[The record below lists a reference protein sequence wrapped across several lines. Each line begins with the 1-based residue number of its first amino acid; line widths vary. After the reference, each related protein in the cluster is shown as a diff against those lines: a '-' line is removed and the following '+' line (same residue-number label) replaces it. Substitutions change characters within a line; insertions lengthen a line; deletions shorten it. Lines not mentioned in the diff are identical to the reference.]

1 MLALVCTRSMRS
13 SAITPTES
21 SFLQSN
27 LLHLPLTARI
37 RAWLSGSSSGLTGRG
52 ADLRRINLKKANVA
66 RSDTIR
72 YINRQIV
79 LNYVREKEPI
89 SRAEISHET
98 ALQRSTV
105 SLIVEELK
113 SQGLIYEVE
122 GESTGGRPP
131 NLLKLRAAGCIA
143 IGVDLGT
150 AHTTVATA
158 DLVGRVL
165 RRETFVTEPDL
176 EATFRRIVS
185 CIQSFISVEPSIE
198 GIGISLPGLVDSE
211 TGTALF
217 IPHFKWRDWSIAD
230 DLSEITGMP
239 VSVDN
244 DANAAALAELW
255 LGRPE
260 VRDIRDFIFVL
271 VEEGLGTGI
280 IFDGQ
285 VYHGMTGGAGEF
297 GHMTIGKGAPV
308 ACAAGSNECWEAF
321 ASERA
326 ALARYFQRR
335 PTSQRET
342 ITFKR
347 LVDYA
352 FSGNEDARSAL
363 IETANFLGLGI
374 SNLMKGLSPE
384 AVIVGGQIARAW
396 PLISQELHDAIAK
409 NSICSGLPSAPA
421 FASTLGGD
429 TRLMGALSLVLAG
442 KFASAVP
449 A

>member
-1 MLALVCTRSMRS
+1 M
-13 SAITPTES
+13 
-21 SFLQSN
+21 
-27 LLHLPLTARI
+27 
-37 RAWLSGSSSGLTGRG
+37 
-52 ADLRRINLKKANVA
+52 RRINLKKANVA

-105 SLIVEELK
+105 SLIVEDLK
-113 SQGLIYEVE
+113 NQGLIYEIE

-143 IGVDLGT
+143 IGVDIGT
-150 AHTTVATA
+150 AKTTVATG

-165 RRETFVTEPDL
+165 RHEIFSTDPDREI
-176 EATFRRIVS
+176 TFRRITT
-185 CIQSFISVEPSIE
+185 CIQEFIKSEPAIE
-198 GIGISLPGLVDSE
+198 GIGISMPGLVDTE

-217 IPHFKWRDWSIAD
+217 IPHFKWRDWAIAD
-230 DLSEITGMP
+230 ELRAITGMP

-260 VRDIRDFIFVL
+260 IRDVRDFILVL

-285 VYHGMTGGAGEF
+285 VYHGMEGGAGEF
-297 GHMTIGKGAPV
+297 GHMTIGSGAPV
-308 ACAAGSNECWEAF
+308 SCAAGSEGCWESF

-326 ALARYFQRR
+326 ALARYAAKSNDSPNGNFSFNQL
-335 PTSQRET
+335 
-342 ITFKR
+342 I
-347 LVDYA
+347 DHA
-352 FSGNEDARSAL
+352 FDGDNAAKASL
-363 IETANFLGLGI
+363 IETAYYLGLGI
-374 SNLMKGLSPE
+374 SNLTKGLSPQ
-384 AVIVGGQIARAW
+384 AVIVAGQISRAW
-396 PLISQELHDAIAK
+396 PLIADELQSAIAQ
-409 NSICSGLPSAPA
+409 NSICRGLPSTAT
-421 FASTLGGD
+421 FASTLGQD

-442 KFASAVP
+442 KFAGVVP